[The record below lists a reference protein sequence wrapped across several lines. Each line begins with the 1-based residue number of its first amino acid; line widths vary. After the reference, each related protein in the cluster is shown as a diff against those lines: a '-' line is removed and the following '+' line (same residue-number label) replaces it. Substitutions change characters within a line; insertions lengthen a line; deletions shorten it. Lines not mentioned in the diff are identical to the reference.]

1 MPMPLQICL
10 AGATGWAGSALARAI
25 AATDDLKLVS
35 GVSRSHAGRTLG
47 ETLGLPGL
55 EAPLYR
61 SAAEALATPCDVFF
75 DYTHPCVA
83 RANVAAALSLN
94 VPAVIGTSGLTDDDL
109 AALDALARDRQVGVL
124 AVGNFSVAS
133 LVLQKCAEMAARVLP
148 QFEIID
154 YASAAKP
161 DAPSGTARE
170 LAHRLGRLRAPEVV
184 VPIAQT
190 EGPIESRGATLNGVQ
205 VHAVRLPGHVLSV
218 EVLLGVYDEKVSLRY
233 DAGTSA
239 EPYVAGALAA
249 IRKVGGF
256 TGLKWGLDSVL
267 EL

>member
-1 MPMPLQICL
+1 L

-25 AATDDLKLVS
+25 AASDDLTLVA
-35 GVSRSHAGRTLG
+35 GVSRSHAGHTLG
-47 ETLGLPGL
+47 QSLGVPGL
-55 EAPLYR
+55 DAPLYR

-75 DYTHPCVA
+75 DYTHPSVA
-83 RANVAAALSLN
+83 RANVAAALSLS

-109 AALDALARDRQVGVL
+109 AALDTLARERQVGVL

-133 LVLQKCAEMAARVLP
+133 LVLQKCAELAARVLP

-170 LAHRLGRLRAPEVV
+170 LASRLGRIRPPQVV

-205 VHAVRLPGHVLSV
+205 VHAVRLPGHVIAV
-218 EVLLGVYDEKVSLRY
+218 EVLLGVHDEKVSLRY
-233 DAGTSA
+233 DAGASP

-249 IRKVGGF
+249 IRNVSRF
-256 TGLKWGLDSVL
+256 TGLKRGLEHVI